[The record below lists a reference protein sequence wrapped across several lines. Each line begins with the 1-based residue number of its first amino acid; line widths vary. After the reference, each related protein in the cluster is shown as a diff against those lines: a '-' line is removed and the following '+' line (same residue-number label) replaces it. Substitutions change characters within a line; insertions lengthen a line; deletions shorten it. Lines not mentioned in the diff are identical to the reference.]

1 MTSHNSV
8 AFRKWISYHFKAF
21 TNIYKYTQR
30 NLIIYKIYKSRKVKH
45 SMFVRK

>member
-21 TNIYKYTQR
+21 TNIYKYTEKFDYLQD
-30 NLIIYKIYKSRKVKH
+30 L
-45 SMFVRK
+45 